1 MRDVVTADDWKA
13 IISGIQG
20 ADDSI
25 RNLPQTLSEKAVG
38 EIDCKVDSMSKK
50 VDDSL
55 ALALE
60 IKDGILVIPK
70 VPGRLLDKLTLYKAQ
85 SNRQLLDQ
93 LPAVMWAVYGYY
105 EQDRGVC
112 LEGTQTSV
120 LRQIQDWSSDPHGQP
135 ICWLQG
141 MAGTGKSTI
150 ARTVAA
156 AFHNGTSLTG
166 RGFLSNESCLEARYS
181 SATRT
186 KIVGTHDVCFP
197 HWQETWLV

>member
-1 MRDVVTADDWKA
+1 MLIALNSESDTASELSAPVRKQTIGLYTQILEYQIRLCKQISRSGFLQYMRDVVT
-13 IISGIQG
+13 

-93 LPAVMWAVYGYY
+93 LPAVM
-105 EQDRGVC
+105 
-112 LEGTQTSV
+112 
-120 LRQIQDWSSDPHGQP
+120 
-135 ICWLQG
+135 
-141 MAGTGKSTI
+141 
-150 ARTVAA
+150 
-156 AFHNGTSLTG
+156 
-166 RGFLSNESCLEARYS
+166 
-181 SATRT
+181 
-186 KIVGTHDVCFP
+186 
-197 HWQETWLV
+197 